1 MSSEPILFST
11 ELGKGFRVGE
21 YTITGTLGH
30 GAMAT
35 VYLAKDRTG
44 HEIALKVFKESPGVS
59 HTMLERF
66 RREAEAT
73 KKLRRHPYILTVYDT
88 GQEGPYHYIAM
99 EQIKGSRTLDA
110 MMAETGPAAGNA
122 TRFLTLGHKIANA
135 LAYAHEHQIVHRDVK
150 PANIMIDEF
159 GEPLLADFGVAK
171 LIDWPSC
178 TVSGALTGTPMYM
191 SPEQARAER
200 VGPASD
206 VYSLAVVLY
215 ECLTG
220 KLPYE
225 ISGNARTAD
234 VLEAV
239 KTAPV
244 VRPRKRT
251 RAITRELEFVLLKAL
266 QKDPRDRY
274 PGMRE
279 FAQDLECV
287 LEGRPVRARI
297 LNPLYQLRLFLREHR
312 SLVMIIA
319 VLAIVG
325 GIVSYVILREFRRIH
340 TEQVIGLART
350 RNLELRMAAEGQPV
364 QGPAN
369 PGGAWQQIR
378 NGRQSAAQDDWAGA
392 AEAFKT
398 AADLSRFYKDG
409 RTSALAT
416 IEQGRAELMLDRS
429 GNAVELFRIISS
441 DPAAS
446 PALAEMALFEGLCA
460 AAIHDSNAD
469 LAAAL
474 AAYRRPLRGPYG
486 MMADCLA
493 GSLSVERLLGRLP
506 DMPETFHN
514 DALFAV
520 AIRDVREKR
529 AEDARAALVR
539 MRKLSSPRSDWPA
552 PAASL
557 RFFNPAATPSP

>member
-1 MSSEPILFST
+1 MNSEPILFSAD
-11 ELGKGFRVGE
+11 LGKGFRVGE

-35 VYLAKDRTG
+35 VYLARDRTG
-44 HEIALKVFKESPGVS
+44 HDIALKVFRESPGVS

-99 EQIKGSRTLDA
+99 EQIQGSRTLDVL
-110 MMAETGPAAGNA
+110 MSDPAAGNA
-122 TRFLTLGHKIANA
+122 TRLLTIGMKIANA

-159 GEPLLADFGVAK
+159 GEPLLADFGVAE

-215 ECLTG
+215 EGLTG
-220 KLPYE
+220 KLPYDLPP
-225 ISGNARTAD
+225 NARTAD

-244 VRPRKRT
+244 IRPRKRAKNI
-251 RAITRELEFVLLKAL
+251 RRELEFVLLKAL

-274 PGMRE
+274 AGMRE
-279 FAQDLECV
+279 FAQDLECL
-287 LEGRPVRARI
+287 LEGRPVRARL
-297 LNPLYQLRLFLREHR
+297 LNPVYQLRLFLREHR
-312 SLVMIIA
+312 TL
-319 VLAIVG
+319 VLALGAVVLAG
-325 GIVSYVILREFRRIH
+325 GVAAFILLRELRRIH
-340 TEQVIGLART
+340 TEQLLGLART
-350 RNLELRMAAEGQPV
+350 RNLELRMASEGQPA

-378 NGRQSAAQDDWAGA
+378 NGRQMAAQDNWAGA

-416 IEQGRAELMLDRS
+416 IEQGRAELMLARPD
-429 GNAVELFRIISS
+429 NAVELFRIIST
-441 DPAAS
+441 DPASS
-446 PALAEMALFEGLCA
+446 PALAEMALFEACA
-460 AAIHDSNAD
+460 
-469 LAAAL
+469 
-474 AAYRRPLRGPYG
+474 R
-486 MMADCLA
+486 
-493 GSLSVERLLGRLP
+493 
-506 DMPETFHN
+506 
-514 DALFAV
+514 
-520 AIRDVREKR
+520 
-529 AEDARAALVR
+529 
-539 MRKLSSPRSDWPA
+539 W
-552 PAASL
+552 
-557 RFFNPAATPSP
+557 